1 MVSEEKESR
10 PFQTGRTDEA
20 HYFFWL
26 IECGNWPVRYF
37 TYGEGA
43 KLLLPFFKWRWK
55 SEPAPPALLPD
66 LFTMQPEGNRYWFN
80 LSRMVVNQQV
90 YKLLI
95 DRIIECIV
103 PLNSM
108 ILNITEMLLKELL
121 VNERVVLVNQAV
133 FSFIITEQVINLMP

>member
-1 MVSEEKESR
+1 
-10 PFQTGRTDEA
+10 
-20 HYFFWL
+20 
-26 IECGNWPVRYF
+26 
-37 TYGEGA
+37 
-43 KLLLPFFKWRWK
+43 
-55 SEPAPPALLPD
+55 
-66 LFTMQPEGNRYWFN
+66 MQPEGNRYWFN
-80 LSRMVVNQQV
+80 LSRMVVKQQV